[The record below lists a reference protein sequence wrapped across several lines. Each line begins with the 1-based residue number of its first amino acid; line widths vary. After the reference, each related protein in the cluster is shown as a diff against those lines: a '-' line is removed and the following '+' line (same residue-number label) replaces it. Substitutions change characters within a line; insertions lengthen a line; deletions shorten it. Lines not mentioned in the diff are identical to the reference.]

1 MGFLVFLM
9 ENKMKLDLK
18 SVLIGII
25 IGILIF
31 VLVGLLIN
39 DVHIDIRLGDIDKI
53 NNKVDLINN

>member
-1 MGFLVFLM
+1 
-9 ENKMKLDLK
+9 MKLDLK

-39 DVHIDIRLGDIDKI
+39 DVHIDIRVGDIDKI